1 MRKPALMLRPPCS
14 GRRIVGVRLRAE
26 DRAVVGLGALEQF
39 LAQRRAV
46 LLQARKA
53 GVVEVERE
61 IEAVTAVGGAQHRH
75 RGVGD
80 LGADAVGGEDE
91 KLHGDFL
98 GLWWCGRQR
107 ATHCVDRGVGTRENG
122 HRDGSGDRGP
132 RACH

>member
-26 DRAVVGLGALEQF
+26 DRAVVGLGALEQL

-61 IEAVTAVGGAQHRH
+61 IEAETAVGGAQHASAASVISGPMPSAAR
-75 RGVGD
+75 
-80 LGADAVGGEDE
+80 
-91 KLHGDFL
+91 
-98 GLWWCGRQR
+98 
-107 ATHCVDRGVGTRENG
+107 TR
-122 HRDGSGDRGP
+122 SFM
-132 RACH
+132 AIS